1 MSTAYAL
8 IGDPVGHSL
17 SPAMQAAAFAAAQ
30 VDATY
35 AALAVDLGGLREF
48 VARARA
54 GSFAGFNVTTPLK
67 EAIVAHLDHLTDEAR
82 EAGAVNLVRR
92 AGGSLEGHNTDGAGL
107 VAALADVW
115 DWQPRG
121 ANALIL
127 GSGPAGRAIARA
139 LKRAGAV
146 ALACWSRNEQTA
158 RTIGPPPHRT
168 VDLAVS
174 ALPADAIVP
183 DAILESIGPRTL
195 LFDVNYRAARS
206 PFPPRIGAQ
215 RSDGLPLLVRQ
226 GALSF
231 EWWTGQPAPVAVMR

>member
-1 MSTAYAL
+1 
-8 IGDPVGHSL
+8 
-17 SPAMQAAAFAAAQ
+17 MQTAAFAAARI
-30 VDATY
+30 DATY
-35 AALAVDLGGLREF
+35 EALQVDPGGLRGF
-48 VARARA
+48 VERVRA
-54 GSFAGFNVTTPLK
+54 GSFAGLNVTTPLK
-67 EAIVAHLDHLTDEAR
+67 EAIVEHLDRLTDEACA
-82 EAGAVNLVRR
+82 AGAVNLVRR
-92 AGGSLEGHNTDGAGL
+92 VDGSLEGHNTDGAGL

-158 RTIGPPPHRT
+158 RTIGPPPHRP

-174 ALPADAIVP
+174 ALPADAVVP

-215 RSDGLPLLVRQ
+215 RSDGLPMLARQ

-231 EWWTGQPAPVAVMR
+231 EWWTGQAAPLAIMRRAVGLAAP